1 MVRIL
6 LLSMLL
12 TACLKTL
19 GPEQRIKNLYSD
31 LASAESNEDLTQ
43 NFVQEFKLEDLEL
56 PMKDYR
62 LQQVKTIAEKKE
74 SDTRLFLTVD
84 LVFSKKKSLIEV
96 RKIFELEKLNDDWKI
111 KSIENIK
118 TYIEAKESIE
128 IKKPL

>member
-1 MVRIL
+1 
-6 LLSMLL
+6 MLL